1 MIQIVDEIT
10 LAPERIPDDACTAAR
25 PLPAGPRGAWAD
37 GGRPL
42 GITARRGA
50 GAAEHAVA
58 DLQRVADAPAY
69 YRMRALTDA
78 GVVGFWMA
86 VDALCDLRRRHVMT
100 DADAPLP
107 ALTEVDHAA

>member
-10 LAPERIPDDACTAAR
+10 LAPERIPDVLALLRDRYLPGHAAR
-25 PLPAGPRGAWAD
+25 GLTAT
-37 GGRPL
+37 GRWVSPPV
-42 GITARRGA
+42 
-50 GAAEHAVA
+50 AVPGQWST
-58 DLQRVADAPAY
+58 LWLTWHVADAPAY

-78 GVVGFWMA
+78 
-86 VDALCDLRRRHVMT
+86 VDALCDVRRRHVMT

>member
-10 LAPERIPDDACTAAR
+10 LAPERIPDVLALLRDR
-25 PLPAGPRGAWAD
+25 YLPRGAWAD

-50 GAAEHAVA
+50 GAAEHAR
-58 DLQRVADAPAY
+58 LTWQVADAPAY

-86 VDALCDLRRRHVMT
+86 VDARATC
-100 DADAPLP
+100 
-107 ALTEVDHAA
+107 AAAM

>member
-10 LAPERIPDDACTAAR
+10 LAPERIPDVLALLRDRYLPGHAARGLTAAGR
-25 PLPAGPRGAWAD
+25 WVSPPVAVPGQPSTLAD
-37 GGRPL
+37 R
-42 GITARRGA
+42 
-50 GAAEHAVA
+50 
-58 DLQRVADAPAY
+58 QVADAPAY

>member
-10 LAPERIPDDACTAAR
+10 LAPERIPDVLALLRDRYLPGHAARGLTAA
-25 PLPAGPRGAWAD
+25 
-37 GGRPL
+37 GRWVSPPVAVPGQPSTL
-42 GITARRGA
+42 WLTW
-50 GAAEHAVA
+50 HVA
-58 DLQRVADAPAY
+58 DEPGY

-78 GVVGFWMA
+78 DVVGFWMT
-86 VDALCDLRRRHVMT
+86 VDALCDGRRRHVMT

>member
-10 LAPERIPDDACTAAR
+10 LAPERIPDVLALLRDRYLPGHAARGLTAAGR
-25 PLPAGPRGAWAD
+25 WVSPPVAVPGQPSTLAD
-37 GGRPL
+37 
-42 GITARRGA
+42 
-50 GAAEHAVA
+50 
-58 DLQRVADAPAY
+58 QVADAPAY